1 MKAASLLVARTLVLL
16 ATLPAG
22 VLLLTQ
28 IFHPNQDGA
37 LGLLPI
43 LLIAIAGFVA
53 LGITINNHW
62 LQAGQTEPPWLRPWY
77 ARLAIR
83 LAVVIAFF
91 AILLMTNPT
100 F

>member
-1 MKAASLLVARTLVLL
+1 MTL
-16 ATLPAG
+16 
-22 VLLLTQ
+22 
-28 IFHPNQDGA
+28 IFHPDQDGA

-43 LLIAIAGFVA
+43 LLIAITCFII
-53 LGITINNHW
+53 LGKMINNHW
-62 LQAGQTEPPWLRPWY
+62 LQARQSEPAWLRPWY

-91 AILLMTNPT
+91 TILLMTNPT